1 MMLYRNKIE
10 HKDDSD
16 DQQFYRI
23 KGIPDKAYVASSIY
37 IGYYRNGF
45 QYSYQNFTVSNGTDD
60 SASSVTRILS
70 TWDS

>member
-23 KGIPDKAYVASSIY
+23 EGIPDKAYVASSIY

-45 QYSYQNFTVSNGTDD
+45 QYSY
-60 SASSVTRILS
+60 
-70 TWDS
+70 

>member
-70 TWDS
+70 T